1 LIGKTCS
8 LGWNARSTL
17 GIEQGASGP
26 SQDTCPVTRLIRH
39 WPSIAVIYGG
49 SEFRMAYQTNPT
61 PFATGVRYSLH
72 SLLKSRIVKKER
84 LRLVMAHL
92 RANTSAAKTK
102 GLTVRALRI
111 WRSTTASRKP
121 ADRNSP
127 RKASPSLAPAIQAN
141 QSLSL
146 ALTSGG
152 AGFDRINSAT

>member
-1 LIGKTCS
+1 MPDKRIYRK
-8 LGWNARSTL
+8 
-17 GIEQGASGP
+17 SGF
-26 SQDTCPVTRLIRH
+26 DTQLIRH
-39 WPSIAVIYGG
+39 W
-49 SEFRMAYQTNPT
+49 R
-61 PFATGVRYSLH
+61 
-72 SLLKSRIVKKER
+72 
-84 LRLVMAHL
+84 MAHL

-102 GLTVRALRI
+102 GLIVRALRI

-127 RKASPSLAPAIQAN
+127 RKASPSLAPAIHAN

>member
-1 LIGKTCS
+1 MTPTKPHGLRESYLFAKR
-8 LGWNARSTL
+8 AL
-17 GIEQGASGP
+17 GIPAFDGKEP
-26 SQDTCPVTRLIRH
+26 
-39 WPSIAVIYGG
+39 
-49 SEFRMAYQTNPT
+49 M
-61 PFATGVRYSLH
+61 
-72 SLLKSRIVKKER
+72 VKKER

-102 GLTVRALRI
+102 GLIVRALRI

-121 ADRNSP
+121 ADRNSS
-127 RKASPSLAPAIQAN
+127 RKASPSFAPAIHAN